1 MDFPRFFGYSRF
13 KRIRDTRE
21 KSNSVVISFW
31 KIYDISD
38 TPWPIY
44 PENLDHGKKMIFP
57 RDFRSW
63 IHVTRL
69 IDRAH
74 ARYLNYQE
82 KERKKKKEEE
92 KNESSHDTNDALGVA
107 VFFK

>member
-1 MDFPRFFGYSRF
+1 M
-13 KRIRDTRE
+13 T
-21 KSNSVVISFW
+21 W
-31 KIYDISD
+31 
-38 TPWPIY
+38 
-44 PENLDHGKKMIFP
+44 
-57 RDFRSW
+57 
-63 IHVTRL
+63 L